1 MFYRVD
7 YLLAVIFA
15 GFLAGAA
22 LTRWS
27 SRLGATRIAR
37 TYFVAVAILLA
48 LSTGFFWIS
57 VVSANS
63 AAWYAATRPVS
74 DLSNFF
80 FGMLFGVAAFRADR
94 RDILCD
100 RAVYSILCIA
110 AGTTFILTGYAKAL
124 YSAGMIEF
132 FTQSGYSPAF
142 LKFIMTA
149 EILGGIGLLIPW
161 TVLPAV
167 AGLSIDMFGA
177 IWTHVHNGDP
187 LNDSTGAIGQLIR
200 LAVIVGL
207 WAWQQRAAEANG
219 AVRRRL
225 AVALAGVVLCAAIAV
240 GGSATMR
247 HMAGPLTQQPAHP
260 AKTG

>member
-7 YLLAVIFA
+7 YLLAVISA

-22 LTRWS
+22 LSQWS
-27 SRLGATRIAR
+27 VRFGAKRIAR
-37 TYFVAVAILLA
+37 TYFAVVAILVA
-48 LSTGFFWIS
+48 LSTGCFWIS
-57 VVSANS
+57 VVSVNS

-74 DLSNFF
+74 DLSNLFL
-80 FGMLFGVAAFRADR
+80 GMLFGAAAFRADR
-94 RDILCD
+94 REILCD

-110 AGTTFILTGYAKAL
+110 TGTAFILTGYAKAL
-124 YSAGMIEF
+124 YASGMIAF

-161 TVLPAV
+161 TALPAV

-207 WAWQQRAAEANG
+207 WAWQRREVETHS

-225 AVALAGVVLCAAIAV
+225 AVALVGAVLCATIAV
-240 GGSATMR
+240 GGSAAMR
-247 HMAGPLTQQPAHP
+247 HIAGPLTPQPAHP

>member
-7 YLLAVIFA
+7 YLLAVMLA
-15 GFLAGAA
+15 GLLAGAIVA
-22 LTRWS
+22 PLL
-27 SRLGATRIAR
+27 SRVRPARIAR
-37 TYFVAVAILLA
+37 IYFVAAAILVALSLA
-48 LSTGFFWIS
+48 LFAIYVLGANGTFWNNIRGATGDG
-57 VVSANS
+57 NS
-63 AAWYAATRPVS
+63 FLLGA
-74 DLSNFF
+74 
-80 FGMLFGVAAFRADR
+80 LFGVALR
-94 RDILCD
+94 RSDTREILGD
-100 RAVYSILCIA
+100 PAVYSILCISSGCA
-110 AGTTFILTGYAKAL
+110 FIFAGYAKAL
-124 YSAGMIEF
+124 YTSGMLGF

-207 WAWQQRAAEANG
+207 WAWQRHSAEARG
-219 AVRRRL
+219 AIRRRS
-225 AVALAGVVLCAAIAV
+225 AVALAGAVLCAAIAI
-240 GGSATMR
+240 GGSVAMR
-247 HMAGPLTQQPAHP
+247 HMAGPVTQQPAHP

>member
-15 GFLAGAA
+15 GLLAGAA
-22 LTRWS
+22 LSRWCSRWS
-27 SRLGATRIAR
+27 ARRVAQIYFAVAAILVAASLAMVVLSLLGANYAFWAGISAGMGAANN
-37 TYFVAVAILLA
+37 FILGA
-48 LSTGFFWIS
+48 
-57 VVSANS
+57 
-63 AAWYAATRPVS
+63 
-74 DLSNFF
+74 
-80 FGMLFGVAAFRADR
+80 LFGVALR
-94 RDILCD
+94 RSDAREILED
-100 RAVYSILCIA
+100 PAVYSVLCITS
-110 AGTTFILTGYAKAL
+110 GTAFIFAGYAKAL
-124 YSAGMIEF
+124 YTSGMAAF
-132 FTQSGYSPAF
+132 FTQSGYSAGF

-167 AGLSIDMFGA
+167 AGLGIDMFGA

-207 WAWQQRAAEANG
+207 WAWQRRMADGRG
-219 AVRRRL
+219 AVRRRVT
-225 AVALAGVVLCAAIAV
+225 AALAGAALCAAIAI
-240 GGSATMR
+240 GGSAAMR
-247 HMAGPLTQQPAHP
+247 HMAGPVPAHP

>member
-22 LTRWS
+22 VSRRS
-27 SRLGATRIAR
+27 SRISAGRIAR
-37 TYFVAVAILLA
+37 TYFVAAAILVA
-48 LSTGFFWIS
+48 LSAGFFWIS
-57 VVSANS
+57 IIATNS
-63 AAWYAATRPVS
+63 ARWYAMTRPVS
-74 DLSNFF
+74 DLSSFC
-80 FGMLFGVAAFRADR
+80 FGMLFGIAIFRADR
-94 RDILCD
+94 REILCD

-110 AGTTFILTGYAKAL
+110 SGTAFILTGYAKAL
-124 YSAGMIEF
+124 YTSGMLEF
-132 FTQSGYSPAF
+132 FTQSGYSAGF

-167 AGLSIDMFGA
+167 AGLSIDMVGA
-177 IWTHVHNGDP
+177 IWTHVHNGDS

-200 LAVIVGL
+200 LGAIVVL
-207 WAWQQRAAEANG
+207 WAWQRRVAEKRG

-225 AVALAGVVLCAAIAV
+225 VMAVAGAALCAAIAI
-240 GGSATMR
+240 GGSAAMR
-247 HMAGPLTQQPAHP
+247 HMAGTVTQQPAHP